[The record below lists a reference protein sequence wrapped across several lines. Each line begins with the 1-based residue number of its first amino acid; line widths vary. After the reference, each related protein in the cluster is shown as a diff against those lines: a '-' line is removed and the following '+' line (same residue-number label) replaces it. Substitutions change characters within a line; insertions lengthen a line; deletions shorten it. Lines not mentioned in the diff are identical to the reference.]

1 MPPCST
7 CCPEGWIRACT
18 PGTPSVPSPTLPT
31 KTKPIRVAY
40 GAIEVPVVAP
50 LLTDESVGKRSIF
63 DLLVKM
69 KDPGEAIA
77 ELEALAAR
85 SRLGADPITGLL
97 RYSEDSPTP
106 SIPRHHPSR
115 RIGPQER
122 TTRPSRRR
130 REASAISVA
139 ALSKTSVLAREGWR

>member
-1 MPPCST
+1 MDQGVHSWDAVGAIT
-7 CCPEGWIRACT
+7 YA
-18 PGTPSVPSPTLPT
+18 PT
-31 KTKPIRVAY
+31 KTQPIRVAY

-63 DLLVKM
+63 DLLMKM

-106 SIPRHHPSR
+106 SIHDIIR
-115 RIGPQER
+115 R
-122 TTRPSRRR
+122 
-130 REASAISVA
+130 V
-139 ALSKTSVLAREGWR
+139 V